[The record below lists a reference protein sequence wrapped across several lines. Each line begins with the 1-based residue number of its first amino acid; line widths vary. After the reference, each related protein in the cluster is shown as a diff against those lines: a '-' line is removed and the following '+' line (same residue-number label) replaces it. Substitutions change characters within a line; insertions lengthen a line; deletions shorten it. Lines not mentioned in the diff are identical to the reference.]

1 MKLFVDTSAWAAVFD
16 DRDIAHQQAAAA
28 LATLKTQNNLM
39 YTSSDVIAEAIT
51 FLISHRSHSVALKF
65 GRAVQRSSNVRIVHI
80 DQEVWQEAWSLF
92 QRYDDKEFSFAD
104 CSSFVIMRREKL
116 IDAFTF
122 DHHFEQ
128 MGFRLWP
135 RAAR

>member
-16 DRDIAHQQAAAA
+16 NQDVFQREASAA
-28 LATLKTQNNLM
+28 LATLKTQNNLI
-39 YTSSDVIAEAIT
+39 YTSSDVIGETIT
-51 FLISHRSHSVALKF
+51 FLISHRRHAVAEKF
-65 GRAVQRSSNVRIVHI
+65 GRAVQRSPNVRIVHV
-80 DQEVWQEAWSLF
+80 DQEVWQEAWALF
-92 QRYDDKEFSFAD
+92 QRYDDKGFSFAD
-104 CSSFVIMRREKL
+104 CTSFSIMRREKL

-135 RAAR
+135 GEK